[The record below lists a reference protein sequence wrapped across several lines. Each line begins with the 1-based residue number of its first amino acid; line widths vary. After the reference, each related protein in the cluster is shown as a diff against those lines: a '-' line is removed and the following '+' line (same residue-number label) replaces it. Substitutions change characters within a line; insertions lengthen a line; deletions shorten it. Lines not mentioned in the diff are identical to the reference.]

1 MSKEKEL
8 IKNTVII
15 SIGRICTQ
23 CISFFLIPV
32 YTSILT
38 TSEYGIV
45 DVLTSYASLLLP
57 LVTLAIE
64 QALFRFLI
72 DVRTENEIKKKII
85 STVFVF
91 VAVQCMIVVIVLVL
105 IQIVINYQYMLLF
118 AIMIISSIVSATVL
132 QLCRGLGDNIGYTLG
147 SFIVAMVQII
157 SSIFYL
163 VILKLGVIGMLLAT
177 ITGHMC
183 CIILLSRRTK
193 LLKQI
198 KFSSMTSGILK
209 EMLQYSVPLI
219 PNQLSWWVMSASD
232 KTIVMIFLGTA
243 FNGLLAVAHKFSN
256 VYIQL
261 NSIFNISWTESAIV
275 HINDEDREDFF
286 EKTINTAFR
295 IFSSVCLLMI
305 VCIPFIIDWMVGDE
319 SYNDTYYQIPIFLLA
334 SLCNVIVSLYGVIY
348 VAEKRTKEI
357 ALTAIYAALINVV
370 SHLILVNYIGMYAA
384 PVSSLLGYGTM
395 AVYRYFH
402 SRKYFTVKLENK
414 FLCGLLWMTIIA
426 ITTYYLKI
434 RELCI
439 GVFFVVL
446 IYSII
451 VNIKVF
457 YLFADIL
464 KRRMNKK

>member
-118 AIMIISSIVSATVL
+118 AIMVISSIVSATVL

-163 VILKLGVIGMLLAT
+163 VI
-177 ITGHMC
+177 
-183 CIILLSRRTK
+183 
-193 LLKQI
+193 
-198 KFSSMTSGILK
+198 
-209 EMLQYSVPLI
+209 
-219 PNQLSWWVMSASD
+219 
-232 KTIVMIFLGTA
+232 
-243 FNGLLAVAHKFSN
+243 
-256 VYIQL
+256 
-261 NSIFNISWTESAIV
+261 
-275 HINDEDREDFF
+275 
-286 EKTINTAFR
+286 
-295 IFSSVCLLMI
+295 
-305 VCIPFIIDWMVGDE
+305 
-319 SYNDTYYQIPIFLLA
+319 
-334 SLCNVIVSLYGVIY
+334 
-348 VAEKRTKEI
+348 
-357 ALTAIYAALINVV
+357 
-370 SHLILVNYIGMYAA
+370 
-384 PVSSLLGYGTM
+384 
-395 AVYRYFH
+395 
-402 SRKYFTVKLENK
+402 
-414 FLCGLLWMTIIA
+414 
-426 ITTYYLKI
+426 
-434 RELCI
+434 
-439 GVFFVVL
+439 
-446 IYSII
+446 
-451 VNIKVF
+451 
-457 YLFADIL
+457 
-464 KRRMNKK
+464 